1 MSGQHDSHPPYPPQ
15 LDQPVRLTPGELL
28 ASLEATMKDH
38 RGGPVWL
45 FAYGSLIWRPECP
58 TVETR
63 RARIH
68 GYHRGLYLWSQIH
81 RGTPES
87 PGLVLGLDRGGSCA
101 GFAYRLPDEQLHEHL
116 FALWQREM
124 PDAGYEPRWL
134 SCHLAD
140 GQRVQA
146 LGFVLRRNLPC
157 YAGALPDHVLT
168 QVFAGA
174 CGHYGTTRDYVEKT
188 VNSLRAHA
196 MPDRKLEA
204 ALMRCCKQG
213 SLSLG

>member
-1 MSGQHDSHPPYPPQ
+1 MPRATPPASSPPLDPTGHTQTFAVDGAEIVTAAPALAYPGAPTAFAPPRPWGQD
-15 LDQPVRLTPGELL
+15 
-28 ASLEATMKDH
+28 
-38 RGGPVWL
+38 
-45 FAYGSLIWRPECP
+45 
-58 TVETR
+58 
-63 RARIH
+63 
-68 GYHRGLYLWSQIH
+68 
-81 RGTPES
+81 
-87 PGLVLGLDRGGSCA
+87 
-101 GFAYRLPDEQLHEHL
+101 
-116 FALWQREM
+116 
-124 PDAGYEPRWL
+124 EPRWL

-168 QVFAGA
+168 QVFADA